1 MSGIVIFRQKCY
13 GSKINKDKLIKVTVG
28 LAEPMGE
35 GGIMELAVKTESQS
49 GHRCAGGSRAI
60 TRSVAAVN
68 APVRYRAAPRRC
80 GLARPY

>member
-13 GSKINKDKLIKVTVG
+13 GSKINKDKLIKVTIG

-35 GGIMELAVKTESQS
+35 GGIMELTVKTESQS

-60 TRSVAAVN
+60 TRSVAAVT
-68 APVRYRAAPRRC
+68 ALVRYRAAPRRC